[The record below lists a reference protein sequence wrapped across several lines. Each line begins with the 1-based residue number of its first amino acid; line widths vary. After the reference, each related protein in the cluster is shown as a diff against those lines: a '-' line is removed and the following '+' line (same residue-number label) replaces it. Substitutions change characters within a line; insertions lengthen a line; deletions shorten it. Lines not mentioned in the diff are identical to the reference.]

1 MSRYDSSPYQINL
14 PLQTID
20 LINQPTLYN
29 HVKTES
35 ETEYSNV
42 PTTFFNNLNKK
53 FQSGAAKSKKEKKK
67 VKEIDM
73 YKKEALEKIAK
84 KHDVSLKTK
93 DGKIKT
99 KEQLFKSL
107 KRKDLLKKKMKGGE
121 EEEFYETSILGNHII
136 NESDKNIIIS
146 KILISISVDEVKN
159 NNGKNIS
166 IKKINDK
173 LKKDGYD
180 VKDKEMYSN
189 IKKFLN
195 KKENENEIERR

>member
-14 PLQTID
+14 PLETIN

-29 HVKTES
+29 HVVTES

-42 PTTFFNNLNKK
+42 PSTFFNNLDKK
-53 FQSGAAKSKKEKKK
+53 NQLGAAKSKKEKKK

-121 EEEFYETSILGNHII
+121 DEIVYENKHEHEENELTTNQLITDKYII
-136 NESDKNIIIS
+136 TISNKNFIIS
-146 KILISISVDEVKN
+146 KIKHKIPLEKIYDLNSN
-159 NNGKNIS
+159 NNSLNLKRL
-166 IKKINDK
+166 NDELQK
-173 LKKDGYD
+173 LNN
-180 VKDKEMYSN
+180 KEMYDN
-189 IKKFLN
+189 IKEYL
-195 KKENENEIERR
+195 